1 MTQMVQKN
9 LMSYYDTGQL
19 PLAEI
24 DKNLDRVTLI
34 SSFQKFS
41 EVIVIHQFI
50 WLSVLSWF
58 SFHILLLLFQV
69 KAPSTL

>member
-1 MTQMVQKN
+1 MTQMVLKN

-24 DKNLDRVTLI
+24 DKSLDRVTLI

-50 WLSVLSWF
+50 
-58 SFHILLLLFQV
+58 
-69 KAPSTL
+69 